1 LTFWAETAH
10 LSRPRGAASFVPLI
24 LPMQDPALRSN
35 RSQLIVPGVR
45 PELFIKAVRSD
56 ADIIVLDLE
65 DSVAEG
71 DKDRARRN
79 VADALRAIDFGNKAV
94 SVRLNALDSR
104 AFTDDLST
112 VLDAGGDR
120 LDLVMIPKIDTVD
133 DVRRIESA
141 IAAVEAERAITP
153 RVGIELLIESAR
165 GMMNVEAIA
174 GASGRIEALHFGPGD
189 YAASIGTR
197 STTIGGA
204 NPRYGVLTGAGGDP
218 DRAYHW
224 NDVFHY
230 ALSRIVVAA
239 RAHGLRPV
247 DGPYAD
253 FKDADGLR
261 AGAERAAA
269 LGCEGKWAI
278 HPGQIA
284 AINAAFTPSSA
295 ELDEARRIVAAMALA
310 EAEGRGAVSLDGR
323 MIDIASI
330 RQAEVMVKKW
340 ERLVPGT
347 SA

>member
-1 LTFWAETAH
+1 
-10 LSRPRGAASFVPLI
+10 
-24 LPMQDPALRSN
+24 MQDPALRPN

-45 PELFIKAVRSD
+45 PELFVKAVRSD
-56 ADIIVLDLE
+56 ADVIVLDLE

-79 VADALRAIDFGNKAV
+79 VADALRAMDFGAKTV
-94 SVRLNALDSR
+94 SVRLNALDSP
-104 AFTDDLST
+104 AFGNDLD
-112 VLDAGGDR
+112 VVVEAGGQR
-120 LDLVMIPKIDTVD
+120 LDLVMVPKIDTVD

-141 IAAVEAERAITP
+141 ISAVEVEKKIVP
-153 RVGIELLIESAR
+153 RIGVELLIESAR

-174 GASGRIEALHFGPGD
+174 GASRRVEALHFGPGD
-189 YAASIGTR
+189 YAASIGAR

-204 NPRYGVLTGAGGDP
+204 DPRYGVLTGTGADP

-253 FKDADGLR
+253 FKDTDGLKAA
-261 AGAERAAA
+261 AGRAAA

-284 AINAAFTPSSA
+284 SVNAAFTPSSA
-295 ELDEARRIVAAMALA
+295 ELDEARRIVAAMAA
-310 EAEGRGAVSLDGR
+310 AGAAGRGAVSLDGR

-340 ERLVPGT
+340 ERLVPGA